1 MTEPIKFLYKK
12 QSAMN
17 TTCLCLFVLLS
28 MLYVFFIRNPP
39 QDREH
44 MWLLFIPIAVFL
56 LFVWAEPCMFAIVSV
71 DREGCCAKTGS
82 KVHWRFRWD
91 QVQNVSC
98 DSVNRTICFVISY
111 EADGNQKKAFIE
123 YSKAAK
129 NALLCF
135 CPNES
140 YREFIRSTGFYGIKK
155 NR

>member
-17 TTCLCLFVLLS
+17 TACLCLFVLLS
-28 MLYVFFIRNPP
+28 MLCVFFIRNPS
-39 QDREH
+39 QDREY

-91 QVQNVSC
+91 QVQDISFDIVK
-98 DSVNRTICFVISY
+98 RTYCYVISY
-111 EADGNQKKAFIE
+111 EADGNQKKVFIE